1 MSLFDL
7 WTRRWRA
14 WTARLAQ
21 RWRSAP
27 ARAEGEDTACSDV
40 AADPPSLPAPTG
52 ASRPSSHAEPAP
64 GPDAARTAIAP
75 LPAPP
80 RGWPRSAP
88 SGPRALVAAPAVRPI
103 RLALQGGG
111 SHGAF
116 TWGVLEGLLQRD
128 DLAIESISGTSAG
141 ALNAA
146 VLATGWAQG
155 GRAGALGALQRFWQD
170 IGAAGAARL
179 PLLPALPSGA
189 LFDPASMPGYEW
201 ASRFLRTLSPYDYN
215 PFNLNPLRE
224 VLVRHVDPDALRDGP
239 IRVFATATAVRSG
252 EPRVF
257 SGEALGIEALLAS
270 ACLPFLFQAIEID
283 GEAYWDGGYSG
294 NPSLHPLLDAGG
306 DCDIVV
312 VRINPAHRDG
322 VPRRSV
328 EIMDRISEITF
339 NASLLGEL
347 RMIGHLN
354 RLQRRI
360 AGDGDPPQCRVH
372 VVADDVDLATL
383 PAATRLHVD
392 PAFVAR
398 LHALGQA
405 AVAAF
410 LQAQGDAI
418 GRRGEACAV
427 VAPVPEQ
434 MALPPRA

>member
-1 MSLFDL
+1 MSLFDRYKA
-7 WTRRWRA
+7 WWRGWRGRA
-14 WTARLAQ
+14 KPLPPAVDPAVAGEAAR
-21 RWRSAP
+21 
-27 ARAEGEDTACSDV
+27 V
-40 AADPPSLPAPTG
+40 AAGVPRQG
-52 ASRPSSHAEPAP
+52 A
-64 GPDAARTAIAP
+64 GDAAGVPEAAAP
-75 LPAPP
+75 SPP
-80 RGWPRSAP
+80 RRAGRAR
-88 SGPRALVAAPAVRPI
+88 GPRPI

-116 TWGVLEGLLQRD
+116 TWGVLEGLLRRD
-128 DLAIESISGTSAG
+128 DLAIEAISGASAG

-155 GRAGALGALQRFWQD
+155 GRDGALGALQRFWQD
-170 IGAAGAARL
+170 IGSAGAARL

-189 LFDPASMPGYEW
+189 MFDLSAMPGYEW

-215 PFNLNPLRE
+215 PLNLNPLRD
-224 VLVRHVDPDALRDGP
+224 VLVRHVDPLAVREGP

-257 SGEALGIEALLAS
+257 SGAALGIDALLAS
-270 ACLPFLFQAIEID
+270 ACLPFLFQAVEID
-283 GEAYWDGGYSG
+283 GEPYWDGGYSG

-312 VRINPAHRDG
+312 VRINPSNRDG
-322 VPRRSV
+322 VPRRSL

-339 NASLLGEL
+339 NASLIGEL
-347 RMIGHLN
+347 RMIDHLN

-360 AGDGDPPQCRVH
+360 AGEGNVAAQCRVH

-383 PAATRLHVD
+383 PASSRLHVD

-398 LHALGQA
+398 LRALGQA

-410 LQAQGDAI
+410 LQGQGDAI
-418 GRRGEACAV
+418 GRPGSAAADAARAVEGEALPAV
-427 VAPVPEQ
+427 S
-434 MALPPRA
+434 